1 MVDFMN
7 SVRYRLNVW
16 SDWSLASTTK
26 HEQRVSWSMINT
38 KPLVNRIRI
47 HSLNSAVNFQSRKVP
62 TYIIMAKINSKVTS
76 KPSISKASEIKSSLN
91 TTMKKM
97 RKRVTFKGAPN
108 TGGSKSSSAFNVAGL
123 RASLLALDKTCTGM
137 KPYFKKT
144 KNKLFPGRTKTPNSS
159 PVQSNRTSPRSR
171 IEEVDERIERSQYLF
186 YPGEW
191 MCDRCGWKAY
201 NKHWCSKLTDD
212 DKIFLRQS
220 KVEQGKDDEGA
231 DKVADQLASLAM
243 E

>member
-1 MVDFMN
+1 
-7 SVRYRLNVW
+7 
-16 SDWSLASTTK
+16 
-26 HEQRVSWSMINT
+26 
-38 KPLVNRIRI
+38 
-47 HSLNSAVNFQSRKVP
+47 
-62 TYIIMAKINSKVTS
+62 MAKTNSKVTS

-108 TGGSKSSSAFNVAGL
+108 TSGSKSSSTFNVASL
-123 RASLLALDKTCTGM
+123 RSSIFALDKTCTGI

-144 KNKLFPGRTKTPNSS
+144 TKKLFPGLKTPNSS

-171 IEEVDERIERSQYLF
+171 IEEVDERFERSQYLF

-201 NKHWCSKLTDD
+201 NKHWCSRLTDD
-212 DKIFLRQS
+212 DKILLRQS
-220 KVEQGKDDEGA
+220 KTLEQGKDDEGA
-231 DKVADQLASLAM
+231 DRVADQLASLAM